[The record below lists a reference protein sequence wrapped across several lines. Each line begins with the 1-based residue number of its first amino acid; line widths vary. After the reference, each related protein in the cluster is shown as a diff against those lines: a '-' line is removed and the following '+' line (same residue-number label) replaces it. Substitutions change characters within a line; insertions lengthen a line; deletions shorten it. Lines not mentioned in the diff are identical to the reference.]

1 MGDKRVK
8 KDKSTIGKAFG
19 TVLRRLR
26 EETGLSH
33 INFSDRLEMNR
44 THYGR
49 IERGEVS
56 PGLDTIEVLARGL
69 NIEVS
74 ELMILVDQERKR
86 IVKGY
91 VVKTGSGEKEIKF

>member
-1 MGDKRVK
+1 MK
-8 KDKSTIGKAFG
+8 KDKDMIGKAFG

-33 INFSDRLEMNR
+33 MNFSDRLEINR
-44 THYGR
+44 SHYGR
-49 IERGEVS
+49 IERGESS
-56 PGLDTIEVLARGL
+56 PRLDMIEILARGL
-69 NIEVS
+69 NLEVS
-74 ELMILVDQERKR
+74 ELMILVDRERKR

>member
-1 MGDKRVK
+1 MK
-8 KDKSTIGKAFG
+8 KDKDIIRKAFG

-33 INFSDRLEMNR
+33 MNFSDRLEINR
-44 THYGR
+44 SHYGR
-49 IERGEVS
+49 IERGEAS
-56 PGLDTIEVLARGL
+56 PRLDTIDILARGL

-74 ELMILVDQERKR
+74 ELMILVDRERKR

-91 VVKTGSGEKEIKF
+91 VVKTGPSEERE